1 MDFMA
6 LVDAHNEAIDMAA
19 VTGSLRKDTIV
30 KSSPSLQGSSVE
42 RTSSQSASTTRKKDP
57 LKLIDEEESAKGRVS
72 PKVYWVY
79 ITQVYGVAL
88 VVLLVLIQ

>member
-30 KSSPSLQGSSVE
+30 KSSPSLQGH
-42 RTSSQSASTTRKKDP
+42 Q
-57 LKLIDEEESAKGRVS
+57 
-72 PKVYWVY
+72 
-79 ITQVYGVAL
+79 
-88 VVLLVLIQ
+88 